1 MRAVTAFVVL
11 LSVTSC
17 QPRVRTAV
25 PTPSVGAALTSSG
38 DITALKAQYDACHAL
53 GERPLA
59 FPDEE
64 VLGARAAMLLLDAA
78 ARESSGTDGGTV
90 LATPWLGLGD
100 EELAPIDDNV
110 NRLGKG
116 LAAFSG
122 RPGLPW
128 TFVVVDL
135 ERPVFFAV
143 GGGFVFLTT
152 GLLARVENE
161 AQLATVLALGIARV
175 DRRHTTEV
183 LQRARKVAC
192 VSNILNASV
201 RDSLLHV
208 APVDP
213 WTDGLS
219 HEAEQKLKQA
229 MTSLLYSQDAE
240 TWEADTVEAAVYVA
254 AFAGYQP
261 LEGARL
267 LEGLPP
273 PAGTPGIRLDGAA
286 LGAAVRAAAER
297 DTTGLRL
304 TTPPSRAADLVYA
317 KARALGLQPKTSP

>member
-1 MRAVTAFVVL
+1 MRFVTTGL
-11 LSVTSC
+11 LLALMAC
-17 QPRVRTAV
+17 QSMVRTEV
-25 PTPSVGAALTSSG
+25 PAPSVGSALGSAADFSR
-38 DITALKAQYDACHAL
+38 AKAQFDACEAL
-53 GERPLA
+53 GARPLA
-59 FPDEE
+59 FPDEA

-78 ARESSGTDGGTV
+78 SKDVSGADGGV
-90 LATPWLGLGD
+90 ARAPPWLELTE
-100 EELAPIDDNV
+100 EELAPIDENV
-110 NRLGKG
+110 NHLGKG

-135 ERPVFFAV
+135 ERPFFFAV
-143 GGGFVFLTT
+143 GGGAVFVSA
-152 GLLARVENE
+152 GLLSRVENE

-192 VSNILNASV
+192 LQSTFNEAVQK
-201 RDSLLHV
+201 SLLHV
-208 APVDP
+208 VPGVP
-213 WTDGLS
+213 WTDGLPS
-219 HEAEQKLKQA
+219 EAERQLAKA

-240 TWEADTVEAAVYVA
+240 AWEADTVETAVQLA

-267 LEGLPP
+267 LEALPP
-273 PAGTPGIRLDGAA
+273 PHGAHGTRLDGGA

-297 DTTGLRL
+297 ETAGLRL
-304 TTPPSRAADLVYA
+304 TTPPSKAADLVFR
-317 KARALGLQPKTSP
+317 KAAARQPKTMP